1 LLVVEI
7 AQNLFTTRRGSLLIG
22 AAAAVLAG
30 IILLVYLHSYRNSVN
45 SASSSVSVL
54 VAKNLIQKGT
64 PGNIIGTS
72 DQFQVSSIPKSQIQV
87 GALTDPA
94 ALSGRVAVTD
104 IYPGQQLTASYFA
117 YATPGT
123 LQTRI
128 AGADRAIAISIDNEH
143 GMVGQIGAGDHIDI
157 YVGLN
162 RQGPS
167 GSQPIVKLLME
178 DVTVLRAPL
187 GGGTGIYTLR
197 ATGRQ
202 AAVLAYAADNGKLWF
217 VLRPASGAKTVI
229 PGFVSAQTLLLGL
242 KPVH

>member
-7 AQNLFTTRRGSLLIG
+7 AQNLFTTRRGSLLVG

-30 IILLVYLHSYRNSVN
+30 IVLLVYLHSYRNSVN
-45 SASSSVSVL
+45 GASAPVSVL

-64 PGNIIGTS
+64 PGNIIGSS
-72 DQFQVSSIPKSQIQV
+72 DQFQVASVPKGQLQV

-117 YATPGT
+117 YAPPGT
-123 LQTRI
+123 LQTKI
-128 AGADRAIAISIDNEH
+128 AGADRAIAVTMDSEH

-162 RQGPS
+162 RLGPN
-167 GSQPIVKLLME
+167 GTQPIIKLLMA

-187 GGGTGIYTLR
+187 GGGTGLYTLR
-197 ATGRQ
+197 ASGRQ
-202 AAVLAYAADNGKLWF
+202 APVLAYAADNGRLWF

-229 PGFVSAQTLLLGL
+229 PGFISAQTLLLGL